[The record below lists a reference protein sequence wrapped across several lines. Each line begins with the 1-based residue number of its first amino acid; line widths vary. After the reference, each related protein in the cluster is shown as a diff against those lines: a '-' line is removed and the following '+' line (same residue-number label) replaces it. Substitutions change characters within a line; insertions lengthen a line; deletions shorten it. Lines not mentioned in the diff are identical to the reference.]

1 MLFFKPQLGVMR
13 HVDNLSE
20 CHNPENL
27 DRILIAMKIQIV
39 QNDHIAFQLFV
50 TLHSPATHIYD
61 G

>member
-1 MLFFKPQLGVMR
+1 MLFLKQLGEVW
-13 HVDNLSE
+13 HVDNLPD

-39 QNDHIAFQLFV
+39 LNDRIVLQPFA
-50 TLHSPATHIYD
+50 TLHSPATHMYD